1 MKCLLKRLGQIQCAK
16 VPECLSLNRGFFNTL
31 TWGVIVPYGRY
42 LDFTGI
48 GQNGRLYWSQ

>member
-1 MKCLLKRLGQIQCAK
+1 
-16 VPECLSLNRGFFNTL
+16 
-31 TWGVIVPYGRY
+31 VPYGRY